1 MKLKGHCIWNTLS
14 IAALA
19 FGCGI
24 LLAFFLPEEVL
35 VVIEALLIALV
46 GGFCFIKK
54 R

>member
-1 MKLKGHCIWNTLS
+1 MKGRCLLKSLS
-14 IAALA
+14 IAALS

-35 VVIEALLIALV
+35 VVIEAFLILGA
-46 GGFCFIKK
+46 GAFYFIAK